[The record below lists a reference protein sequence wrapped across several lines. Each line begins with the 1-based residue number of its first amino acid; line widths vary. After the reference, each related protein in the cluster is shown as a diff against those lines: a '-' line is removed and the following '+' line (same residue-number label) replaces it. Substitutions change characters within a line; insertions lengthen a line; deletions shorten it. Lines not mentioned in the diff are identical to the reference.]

1 MEVANVFETATD
13 DPGSVESYPQ
23 LQTRMATSHPT
34 ECCFTAAI
42 KGGREGGKEEEEEEE
57 EEEIECASNVCGNEA
72 AIRQKCDKWRV
83 NDVAQFNTFNSMDG
97 FFFFFFFFLISS
109 LLIFSSVSFSRFFSP
124 FIIFFLFLGVGEMTT
139 AGKYAA
145 AGVSTQGHLAS
156 SGGSGANC
164 HGIGRNLNRV
174 GIKKWEPGIVK

>member
-13 DPGSVESYPQ
+13 DPGSVESSP
-23 LQTRMATSHPT
+23 TSDSNGNVPSDGMLFH
-34 ECCFTAAI
+34 CRNQ
-42 KGGREGGKEEEEEEE
+42 GREGGKEEEEEEE
-57 EEEIECASNVCGNEA
+57 EIECTSNVCGNEA

-139 AGKYAA
+139 VGKYAA